1 MKEKDI
7 KAEINRLQS
16 KINGNA
22 EEDNETLQQ
31 IEELQKIFEQIEE
44 LQKILNKTNGEE
56 NNKKTND

>member
-1 MKEKDI
+1 MNEKDVQ
-7 KAEINRLQS
+7 AEIKRLQS

-22 EEDNETLQQ
+22 EQDNETL
-31 IEELQKIFEQIEE
+31 EQIEE

>member
-7 KAEINRLQS
+7 KAEMNRLQS

-22 EEDNETLQQ
+22 EEDNETL
-31 IEELQKIFEQIEE
+31 EQIEE
-44 LQKILNKTNGEE
+44 LQKILNKTDGEE

>member
-22 EEDNETLQQ
+22 EEDNETL
-31 IEELQKIFEQIEE
+31 EQIEE
-44 LQKILNKTNGEE
+44 LYRILNKTDGEE